1 MMTSK
6 KAPGF
11 YAGMLACVLAIAAA
25 VCYGVVFPGIE
36 YKEQVFDI
44 RICVILAAAGILA
57 AVLLLAGERTAGF
70 APALLCLGSGVA
82 LMLFINIAIWP
93 VSDTIYGIEPFPQI
107 TQLVVCAALIAAACS
122 SSGSAA
128 ISAALLSSAIANG

>member
-57 AVLLLAGERTAGF
+57 AVLLLAGERTAGLPPDH
-70 APALLCLGSGVA
+70 PAGGLRRADCRRPGGGRDRA
-82 LMLFINIAIWP
+82 LSEKVPARLTGTTRREEELP
-93 VSDTIYGIEPFPQI
+93 
-107 TQLVVCAALIAAACS
+107 
-122 SSGSAA
+122 
-128 ISAALLSSAIANG
+128 

>member
-107 TQLVVCAALIAAACS
+107 TPLVVCAALIAAALVV
-122 SSGSAA
+122 GE
-128 ISAALLSSAIANG
+128 IALYLRKYRPA

>member
-25 VCYGVVFPGIE
+25 VFYGVVFPGIE

-107 TQLVVCAALIAAACS
+107 TQLVVCAALIAAALVV
-122 SSGSAA
+122 GE
-128 ISAALLSSAIANG
+128 IALYLRKYRPA

>member
-107 TQLVVCAALIAAACS
+107 TQLVVCAALIAAALVV
-122 SSGSAA
+122 GE
-128 ISAALLSSAIANG
+128 IALCLRKYRPA

>member
-107 TQLVVCAALIAAACS
+107 TQLVACAALIAAALVV
-122 SSGSAA
+122 GE
-128 ISAALLSSAIANG
+128 IALYLRKYRPA

>member
-1 MMTSK
+1 MKTSK
-6 KAPGF
+6 KASGF
-11 YAGMLACVLAIAAA
+11 YASLFSCMLAVAAA
-25 VCYGVVFPGIE
+25 ACYGVFFPSIE

-44 RICVILAAAGILA
+44 RICVILVAAGVIA

-70 APALLCLGSGVA
+70 ASALLCLGSGVA

-107 TQLVVCAALIAAACS
+107 TQLVVCAALIAATLVV
-122 SSGSAA
+122 GE
-128 ISAALLSSAIANG
+128 IALYLRKYRPA

>member
-44 RICVILAAAGILA
+44 RICVILAAFSPPFCCWRGS
-57 AVLLLAGERTAGF
+57 GP
-70 APALLCLGSGVA
+70 PALPPPS
-82 LMLFINIAIWP
+82 
-93 VSDTIYGIEPFPQI
+93 
-107 TQLVVCAALIAAACS
+107 CAWAAAWP
-122 SSGSAA
+122 
-128 ISAALLSSAIANG
+128 

>member
-57 AVLLLAGERTAGF
+57 AVLLLEGERTAGF

-107 TQLVVCAALIAAACS
+107 TQLVVCAALIAAALVV
-122 SSGSAA
+122 GE
-128 ISAALLSSAIANG
+128 IALYLRKYRPA

>member
-44 RICVILAAAGILA
+44 RICVILAAAGIPA

-107 TQLVVCAALIAAACS
+107 TQLVVCAALIAAALVV
-122 SSGSAA
+122 GE
-128 ISAALLSSAIANG
+128 IALYLRKYRPA

>member
-70 APALLCLGSGVA
+70 APALLCLGGGVA

-107 TQLVVCAALIAAACS
+107 TQLVVCAALIAAALVV
-122 SSGSAA
+122 GE
-128 ISAALLSSAIANG
+128 IALYLRKYRPA

>member
-36 YKEQVFDI
+36 FKEQVFDI

-107 TQLVVCAALIAAACS
+107 TQLVVCAALIAAALVV
-122 SSGSAA
+122 GE
-128 ISAALLSSAIANG
+128 IALYLRKYRPA

>member
-11 YAGMLACVLAIAAA
+11 YPGMLACVLAIAAA

-107 TQLVVCAALIAAACS
+107 TQLVVCAALIAAALVV
-122 SSGSAA
+122 GE
-128 ISAALLSSAIANG
+128 IALYLRKYRPA

>member
-70 APALLCLGSGVA
+70 APALLGLGSGVA

-107 TQLVVCAALIAAACS
+107 TQLVVCAALIAAALVV
-122 SSGSAA
+122 GE
-128 ISAALLSSAIANG
+128 IALYLRKYRPA

>member
-107 TQLVVCAALIAAACS
+107 TQLVVCAALIAAALVV
-122 SSGSAA
+122 GEIAA
-128 ISAALLSSAIANG
+128 

>member
-25 VCYGVVFPGIE
+25 VCYGVVIPGIE

-107 TQLVVCAALIAAACS
+107 TQLVVCAALIAAALVV
-122 SSGSAA
+122 GE
-128 ISAALLSSAIANG
+128 IALYLRKYRPA

>member
-107 TQLVVCAALIAAACS
+107 TQLVVCAALIAAALVV
-122 SSGSAA
+122 GE
-128 ISAALLSSAIANG
+128 IALYLRKHRPA

>member
-107 TQLVVCAALIAAACS
+107 TQLVVCAALIAAALVV
-122 SSGSAA
+122 GEIVLYLRKYRPA
-128 ISAALLSSAIANG
+128 

>member
-11 YAGMLACVLAIAAA
+11 YAGMLAGVLAIAAA

-107 TQLVVCAALIAAACS
+107 TQLVVCAALIAAALVV
-122 SSGSAA
+122 GE
-128 ISAALLSSAIANG
+128 IALYLRKYRPA

>member
-44 RICVILAAAGILA
+44 RICVILAAAG
-57 AVLLLAGERTAGF
+57 F

-107 TQLVVCAALIAAACS
+107 TQLVVCAALIAAALVV
-122 SSGSAA
+122 GE
-128 ISAALLSSAIANG
+128 IALYLRKYRPA

>member
-57 AVLLLAGERTAGF
+57 AVLLLAGERNAGF

-107 TQLVVCAALIAAACS
+107 TQLVVCAALIAAALVV
-122 SSGSAA
+122 GE
-128 ISAALLSSAIANG
+128 IALYLRKYRPA

>member
-70 APALLCLGSGVA
+70 ALLCLGSGVA

-107 TQLVVCAALIAAACS
+107 TQLVVCAALIAAALVV
-122 SSGSAA
+122 GE
-128 ISAALLSSAIANG
+128 IALYLRKYRPA

>member
-107 TQLVVCAALIAAACS
+107 TQLVVCAALIAAALVV
-122 SSGSAA
+122 GE
-128 ISAALLSSAIANG
+128 IALYLRRYRPA

>member
-44 RICVILAAAGILA
+44 HICVILAAAGILA

-107 TQLVVCAALIAAACS
+107 TQLVVCAALIAAALVV
-122 SSGSAA
+122 GE
-128 ISAALLSSAIANG
+128 IALYLRKYRPA

>member
-57 AVLLLAGERTAGF
+57 AVLLLAVERTAGF

-93 VSDTIYGIEPFPQI
+93 VSDTIYGIEPFPKI
-107 TQLVVCAALIAAACS
+107 TQLVVCAALIAAALVV
-122 SSGSAA
+122 GE
-128 ISAALLSSAIANG
+128 IALYLRKYRPA

>member
-107 TQLVVCAALIAAACS
+107 TQLVDCAALIAAALVV
-122 SSGSAA
+122 GE
-128 ISAALLSSAIANG
+128 IALYLRKYRPA

>member
-107 TQLVVCAALIAAACS
+107 TQLVVCAALIV
-122 SSGSAA
+122 
-128 ISAALLSSAIANG
+128 AALLVGEIALYLKKYRPAA

>member
-44 RICVILAAAGILA
+44 RICVILAAAGIL

-107 TQLVVCAALIAAACS
+107 TQLVVCAALIAAALVV
-122 SSGSAA
+122 GE
-128 ISAALLSSAIANG
+128 IALYLRKYRPA

>member
-36 YKEQVFDI
+36 YKEQVFDL
-44 RICVILAAAGILA
+44 RIWVILAAAGMLA

-107 TQLVVCAALIAAACS
+107 TQLVVCAALIAAALVV
-122 SSGSAA
+122 GE
-128 ISAALLSSAIANG
+128 IALYLRKYRPA

>member
-107 TQLVVCAALIAAACS
+107 TQLVVCAALIAAALVV
-122 SSGSAA
+122 GE
-128 ISAALLSSAIANG
+128 IALYLRQYRPA

>member
-25 VCYGVVFPGIE
+25 VCYGVVFSGIE

-107 TQLVVCAALIAAACS
+107 TQLVVCAALIAAALVV
-122 SSGSAA
+122 GE
-128 ISAALLSSAIANG
+128 IALYLRKYRPA

>member
-70 APALLCLGSGVA
+70 APALLCLGSGVS

-107 TQLVVCAALIAAACS
+107 TQLVVCAALIAAALVV
-122 SSGSAA
+122 GE
-128 ISAALLSSAIANG
+128 IALYLRKYRPA

>member
-93 VSDTIYGIEPFPQI
+93 LSDTIYGIEPFPQI
-107 TQLVVCAALIAAACS
+107 TQLVVCAALNAAALVVS
-122 SSGSAA
+122 E
-128 ISAALLSSAIANG
+128 IALYLRKYRPA

>member
-93 VSDTIYGIEPFPQI
+93 VSDTIYGIEPIPQI
-107 TQLVVCAALIAAACS
+107 TQLVVCAALIAAALVV
-122 SSGSAA
+122 GE
-128 ISAALLSSAIANG
+128 IALYLRKYRPA

>member
-36 YKEQVFDI
+36 YKEQGFDI
-44 RICVILAAAGILA
+44 RICVILA

-107 TQLVVCAALIAAACS
+107 TQLVVCAALIAAALVV
-122 SSGSAA
+122 GE
-128 ISAALLSSAIANG
+128 IALYLRKYRPA

>member
-70 APALLCLGSGVA
+70 ALALLCLGSGVA

-107 TQLVVCAALIAAACS
+107 TQLVVCAALIAAALVV
-122 SSGSAA
+122 GE
-128 ISAALLSSAIANG
+128 IALYLRKYRPA

>member
-44 RICVILAAAGILA
+44 RICVILTAAGILA

-107 TQLVVCAALIAAACS
+107 TQLVVCAALIAAALVV
-122 SSGSAA
+122 GE
-128 ISAALLSSAIANG
+128 IALYLRKYRPA